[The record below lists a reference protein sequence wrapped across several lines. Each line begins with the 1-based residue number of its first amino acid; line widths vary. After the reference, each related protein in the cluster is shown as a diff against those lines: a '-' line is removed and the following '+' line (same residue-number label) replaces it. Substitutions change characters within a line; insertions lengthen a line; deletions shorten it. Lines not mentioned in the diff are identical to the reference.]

1 MTQIKTCLN
10 HLSLACIKSG
20 AKKEKI
26 LWHNTF
32 KHLETEA
39 YAMLKCCIIQLSL
52 VHVGSSPLKE
62 INHIANKG
70 QNLGLRSMSS
80 SHSFKK
86 TFFQVTFLQVGDF
99 SGPGE
104 SFCFPK

>member
-39 YAMLKCCIIQLSL
+39 HAMLKCCIIQLSL

-62 INHIANKG
+62 INHILTSLAITYTYDNTNCKC
-70 QNLGLRSMSS
+70 LAPLS
-80 SHSFKK
+80 
-86 TFFQVTFLQVGDF
+86 
-99 SGPGE
+99 
-104 SFCFPK
+104 

>member
-62 INHIANKG
+62 INHILTSLATVITAHWLPMITQIANVW
-70 QNLGLRSMSS
+70 L
-80 SHSFKK
+80 H
-86 TFFQVTFLQVGDF
+86 
-99 SGPGE
+99 
-104 SFCFPK
+104 